1 MSEEIIRA
9 ALSEVEDPE
18 IRKPIT
24 ELDMVKSITLEQDRV
39 VIEIYLTVVGCPLKQ
54 EIIDR
59 IKAAVK
65 KVKPLLETQVVFD
78 VMNDDQRKKLR
89 EKLRGPQKINPFA
102 KEDSLTKVFAIASG
116 KGGVGKSSLTVNL
129 AAAMAAKGFAVGIL
143 DADVYGHSIP
153 RILGIDHAPTMVEGM
168 IMPPAKWGVRAISM
182 LPFKPGG
189 VSQPIAFRGPMLHK
203 ALEQFLTD
211 VWWGD
216 LDFLLLDL
224 PPGTGDV
231 AISVAQLL
239 PKAEIIVIT
248 TPQIS
253 ASEVAVRAGTISSQT
268 HQTVAG
274 VIENMSEILCTSCN
288 EPMNLFGS
296 GGGEAVVESLNKEL
310 GKEVPLLGKVPF
322 DVRLR
327 EGGDKGE
334 PLVLSDPTAPASVEI
349 IRISEQ
355 LIKQPKGLAGKPLNL
370 SPVSN

>member
-1 MSEEIIRA
+1 MNQELIMK
-9 ALSEVEDPE
+9 ALAEVEDPE
-18 IRKPIT
+18 IRRPIT
-24 ELDMVKSITLEQDRV
+24 ELDMVKSVNIEGHNV
-39 VIEIYLTVVGCPLKQ
+39 AIEIFLTVAGCPLKQ
-54 EIIDR
+54 EIVGR
-59 IKAAVK
+59 IQQAVN
-65 KVKPLLETQVVFD
+65 KVQPLAQTQVVFD
-78 VMNDDQRKKLR
+78 VMSDEQRKALR
-89 EKLRGPQKINPFA
+89 EKLRGPQKENPFA
-102 KEDSLTKVFAIASG
+102 REDSLTKVFAIASG

-129 AAAMAAKGFAVGIL
+129 AAAIAAKGFSVGIL

-168 IMPPAKWGVRAISM
+168 IMPPSKWGVRAISM

-239 PKAEIIVIT
+239 PKAEIVVIT
-248 TPQIS
+248 TPQVS
-253 ASEVAVRAGTISSQT
+253 ASEVAVRAGTISTQT

-274 VIENMSEILCTSCN
+274 VIENMSEVICSHCQ
-288 EPMNLFGS
+288 EPMQLFGS
-296 GGGEAVVESLNKEL
+296 GGGEAVVESLTKEI
-310 GKEVPLLGKVPF
+310 GKEVSLLGKVPF

-327 EGGDKGE
+327 EGADAGE
-334 PLVLSDPTAPASVEI
+334 PLVLADPDSTASSAIIEI
-349 IRISEQ
+349 ANS
-355 LIKQPKGLAGKPLNL
+355 LIKRPKGLAGKSLNL

>member
-1 MSEEIIRA
+1 MSKELITQ
-9 ALSEVEDPE
+9 ALATVDDPE

-24 ELDMVKSITLEQDRV
+24 ELDMVKAITIEGDQV
-39 VIEIYLTVVGCPLKQ
+39 IIEILLTVAGCPLKQ
-54 EIIDR
+54 EIVSR
-59 IKAAVK
+59 IQGAIS
-65 KVKPLLETQVVFD
+65 KVMPLVQTQVIFD
-78 VMNDDQRKKLR
+78 VMNDDQRKALR

-102 KEDSLTKVFAIASG
+102 QDDSLTQVFAIASG

-129 AAAMAAKGFAVGIL
+129 AAALAAKGFSVGIL

-168 IMPPAKWGVRAISM
+168 IMPPEKWGVRAISM

-231 AISVAQLL
+231 AISVSQLL
-239 PKAEIIVIT
+239 PKAEIVVVT

-274 VIENMSEILCTSCN
+274 VIENMSEITCAKCN
-288 EPMNLFGS
+288 EPMPLFGS

-310 GKEVPLLGKVPF
+310 GKEIPLMGKVPF

-327 EGGDKGE
+327 EGGDTGE
-334 PLVLSDPTAPASVEI
+334 PLVLSDPKAAASVEI
-349 IRISEQ
+349 IRISEM
-355 LIKQPKGLAGKPLNL
+355 LIKRPKGLAGKSLNL

>member
-1 MSEEIIRA
+1 MNQELIHK

-24 ELDMVKSITLEQDRV
+24 ELDMVKSIEIDGQNV
-39 VIEIYLTVVGCPLKQ
+39 IIEILLTVAGCPLKQ
-54 EIIDR
+54 EIVNR
-59 IKAAVK
+59 VQQAVSR
-65 KVKPLLETQVVFD
+65 VQPLAQTQVIFD
-78 VMNDDQRKKLR
+78 VMSDEQRKALR
-89 EKLRGPQKINPFA
+89 EKLKGPQKENPFT
-102 KEDSLTKVFAIASG
+102 KPDSLTQVFAIASG

-129 AAAMAAKGFAVGIL
+129 AAALAAKGFSVGIL

-168 IMPPAKWGVRAISM
+168 IMPPSKWGVRAISM

-203 ALEQFLTD
+203 ALEQFLVD

-239 PKAEIIVIT
+239 PKAEIVVIT
-248 TPQIS
+248 TPQVS
-253 ASEVAVRAGTISSQT
+253 ASEVAVRAGTISAQT

-274 VIENMSEILCTSCN
+274 VIENMSEIICPHCN
-288 EPMNLFGS
+288 EPMQLFGA
-296 GGGEAVVESLNKEL
+296 GGGDAVVEALNKEL
-310 GKEVPLLGKVPF
+310 GKEIPLLGKVPF
-322 DVRLR
+322 DNRLR
-327 EGGDKGE
+327 EGGDRGE
-334 PLVLSDPTAPASVEI
+334 PLVLAEPEAPASKAI
-349 IRISEQ
+349 AMIAEQ
-355 LIKQPKGLAGKPLNL
+355 LIKRPKGLAGKSLNL
-370 SPVSN
+370 SPVAN

>member
-1 MSEEIIRA
+1 MKQDLIMT
-9 ALSEVEDPE
+9 ALAEVEDPE

-24 ELDMVKSITLEQDRV
+24 ELDMVKSVSIENENV
-39 VIEIYLTVVGCPLKQ
+39 VIEIFLTVVGCPLKQ
-54 EIIDR
+54 EIVSR
-59 IKAAVK
+59 IQQAVS
-65 KVKPLLETQVVFD
+65 KVLPLAQTQVVFD
-78 VMNDDQRKKLR
+78 VMNDEQRKKLR

-102 KEDSLTKVFAIASG
+102 QEGSLTKVFAIASG

-129 AAAMAAKGFAVGIL
+129 AAAMAAQGFSVGIL

-268 HQTVAG
+268 HQTVTG
-274 VIENMSEILCTSCN
+274 VIENMSEITCTHCN
-288 EPMNLFGS
+288 QPMELFGS
-296 GGGEAVVESLNKEL
+296 GGGDAVVESLKKEL
-310 GKEVPLLGKVPF
+310 GKDVPLLGKVPF
-322 DVRLR
+322 DNKLR
-327 EGGDKGE
+327 EGGDAGE
-334 PLVLSDPTAPASVEI
+334 PLVLSEPEAPASKAIIEI
-349 IRISEQ
+349 AMN
-355 LIKQPKGLAGKPLNL
+355 LIKRPKGLAGKSLNL